1 MTREFR
7 TTGLTAWAN
16 VLTSLRAVREKLL
29 SHIGQRVVSASA
41 VPVLADARGSAG
53 FTRADVLVTI
63 ATVTVLA
70 ALLTAPR
77 TFVRDKARL
86 KVCANNLQQIGRA
99 VLLYAA
105 DHQTTLPGPI
115 PDQPGD
121 FWWWYK
127 EQVKSYIALSGP
139 SSTNDHVFAC
149 PVDRGYSDATPFC
162 RNPRFDYGSYVFNG
176 VTLAGTPNIAG
187 WKLPAVKDPRRTLLV
202 MEWAAH
208 APLSWHHSKTGKE
221 NAPFYCDAESVVAFA
236 DGHAGLI
243 KIYYD
248 GYNAAYTRDPVPGY
262 EYKYSGK

>member
-1 MTREFR
+1 MSREFR
-7 TTGLTAWAN
+7 TSGPPACAN
-16 VLTSLRAVREKLL
+16 AQTSLCAVRVNLV
-29 SHIGQRVVSASA
+29 SHMRHKVVSGSA
-41 VPVLADARGSAG
+41 APLLADGRGSAALPFYSFRLTG

-70 ALLTAPR
+70 ALLTAPK
-77 TFVRDKARL
+77 TFVRDRARL
-86 KVCANNLQQIGRA
+86 RICANNLQQIGRA
-99 VLLYAA
+99 ALLYAA

-127 EQVKSYIALSGP
+127 EQVKSYVALSGP

-162 RNPRFDYGSYVFNG
+162 RNPRFDYSSYVFNG

-208 APLSWHHSKTGKE
+208 APLSWHRSKTGKA

-236 DGHAGLI
+236 DGQAGLT

-248 GYNAAYTRDPVPGY
+248 GYNAA
-262 EYKYSGK
+262 